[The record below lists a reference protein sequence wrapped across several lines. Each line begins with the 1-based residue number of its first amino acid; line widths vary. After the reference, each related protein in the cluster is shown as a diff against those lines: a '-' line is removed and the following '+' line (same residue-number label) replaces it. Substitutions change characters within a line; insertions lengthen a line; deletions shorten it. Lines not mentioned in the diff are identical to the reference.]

1 MLKTLQKVFSH
12 HSTTRCSFIIGRS
25 GAVMQILA
33 GSAANCQKI
42 RNLELP
48 NPNPTPFGRP
58 DNACKCTKLYIP
70 LQNILMGCLFFHKSK
85 VVCNLEMSKHIWIS
99 FLGHIFPCRN
109 HTILEWIASKLRMW
123 KDTSEQFPLISGPA
137 KDPEHFPKWDV

>member
-1 MLKTLQKVFSH
+1 MLKMLQKVFSH

-70 LQNILMGCLFFHKSK
+70 LQNILMGCLFFPQVKSSLQSGNVKTYMNFLSGSHIPLSEPHNFGVDRFK
-85 VVCNLEMSKHIWIS
+85 VENVK
-99 FLGHIFPCRN
+99 R
-109 HTILEWIASKLRMW
+109 
-123 KDTSEQFPLISGPA
+123 
-137 KDPEHFPKWDV
+137 HF